1 MGPGRPCGTCLRI
14 VPSPKGLR
22 MPLCYSCPC
31 LVPGMSSWPCLR
43 TNPAS
48 LSLTPGHEKALGAE
62 VQELPTA
69 ALPRGRAR
77 MASLP
82 LLRARVAGRQC
93 CCGLLGAPV
102 GSDQAGTCCAYN
114 KPHRSQPL
122 PRASRLQEAG
132 GPPLRPRW
140 ALNAF
145 NGQSELTAWA
155 PTSRKVLVLGRT
167 YPTSPLT

>member
-1 MGPGRPCGTCLRI
+1 MWHLPQNRPLPQGPEDATL
-14 VPSPKGLR
+14 L
-22 MPLCYSCPC
+22 L
-31 LVPGMSSWPCLR
+31 L
-43 TNPAS
+43 S
-48 LSLTPGHEKALGAE
+48 LSCSWHVQLALSKDQPYFL
-62 VQELPTA
+62 VTHS
-69 ALPRGRAR
+69 RAR
-77 MASLP
+77 EGSRGGGAGTAQQPSRGAGLAWP
-82 LLRARVAGRQC
+82 HCLFSGPEVAGRQC

-132 GPPLRPRW
+132 GPPSRPRW

-155 PTSRKVLVLGRT
+155 PTSRKMLVLGRT